1 MYVFT
6 KEVITSMENIL
17 VALKI
22 MQQEIQALHKSIAC
36 LQNN

>member
-1 MYVFT
+1 MYVLT
-6 KEVITSMENIL
+6 KEVFASMENIL

-22 MQQEIQALHKSIAC
+22 MQQKNQALHKSIAC